1 MPLQIVRN
9 DITKQIGSR
18 LFEDIAAYIDDRY
31 VAEHMNSC
39 VERRRSKA
47 FRLEESVP
55 VPVPEPVVSKQAVSL
70 RDALKQLDEG
80 FSEMLLRKIDESGM
94 TDAQCYKKAN
104 IDRKLFSKIKNN
116 KHYKPSKTTAVALGL
131 ALELPME
138 ELKDLLGKAGYSMT
152 HASKFD
158 IIVEY
163 FVEQGNYDV
172 FETNEALFAFDQS
185 LIGA

>member
-9 DITKQIGSR
+9 DITKQIDSR
-18 LFEDIAAYIDDRY
+18 LFADIAAYIDDRY
-31 VAEHMNSC
+31 VDGQ
-39 VERRRSKA
+39 VDERSVPHYSEKA
-47 FRLEESVP
+47 FRLEEKAPKAPFPRP
-55 VPVPEPVVSKQAVSL
+55 VTCKEPVSL
-70 RDALKQLDEG
+70 KDALKQLDEG

-172 FETNEALFAFDQS
+172 FVINEALICF
-185 LIGA
+185 

>member
-18 LFEDIAAYIDDRY
+18 LLEDIAAYIDDRY

-47 FRLEESVP
+47 FRLEERVLTA
-55 VPVPEPVVSKQAVSL
+55 PEPVVSKQAVSL